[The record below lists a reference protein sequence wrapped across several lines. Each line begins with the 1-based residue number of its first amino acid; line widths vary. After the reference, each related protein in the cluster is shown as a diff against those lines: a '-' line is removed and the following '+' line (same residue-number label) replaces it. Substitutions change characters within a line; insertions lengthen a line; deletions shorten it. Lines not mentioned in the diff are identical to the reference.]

1 MASIKEKIYA
11 EIENITR
18 VLTELK
24 KVKDKPGKD
33 LIILVGIGA
42 YLQNIYSGMEN
53 ILKQIISHKNL
64 AIPNKPSWHKDLLL
78 LAVKHNVITEQTADK
93 LGKYLVFRHFFTHS
107 YGFHID
113 EKKLTPLM
121 NKIPEIYSEFK
132 KDIDDYLQTIEEKE
146 KMKDRYD

>member
-11 EIENITR
+11 EIENITS

-24 KVKDKPGKD
+24 KAEDKPKKD

-64 AIPNKPSWHKDLLL
+64 AIANKPSWHKDLLI
-78 LAVKHNVITEQTADK
+78 LAVKQHVITE
-93 LGKYLVFRHFFTHS
+93 
-107 YGFHID
+107 ID
-113 EKKLTPLM
+113 
-121 NKIPEIYSEFK
+121 
-132 KDIDDYLQTIEEKE
+132 
-146 KMKDRYD
+146 RR